1 MSKHGE
7 FLDAAAAARFLGVQ
21 RATLYAYV
29 SRGLIRSRGRN
40 EGRERLYLRAD
51 LARLKAR
58 RRRGRAPADALSGA
72 LHWGEPVL
80 ESAITRITADG
91 PVYRGRLATE
101 LARAGC
107 RFEAVAEL
115 LWNGALPD
123 VTPQW
128 PRAGLGTSAS
138 RLASFLDETTSPL
151 GALSLLLAAL
161 GARDAGRFDRSPQAV
176 LARARTLVPRM
187 AAALAL
193 PLAPQRVPQALR
205 EDTLAGAVA
214 IAARGSRDR
223 DLLRVIDQAL
233 VLVADHELNVS
244 AFAARV
250 AASADA
256 DIYACLAAALA
267 ALSGPKHGGF
277 VERVEALVAET
288 GTPERARQ
296 VVHERARRDEIVPGF
311 GHPLYPQGDPRAVPL
326 LEAARALAGRTP
338 AVRTLFALIEA
349 MRESGRPAPTI
360 DAGLVAVSS
369 ALGMPRGFGV
379 TLFAIGRSAG
389 WVAHVLEQHAAG
401 FLIRPRALYRERT
414 TPSPERPGS

>member
-1 MSKHGE
+1 MSERGE

-29 SRGLIRSRGRN
+29 SRGLVRSRPRD

-58 RRRGRAPADALSGA
+58 RRGRAPGGALSGA

-80 ESAITRITADG
+80 ESAITRITAEG
-91 PVYRGRLATE
+91 PVYRGRPAIA
-101 LARAGC
+101 LARGGC
-107 RFEAVAEL
+107 GFEAVAEL
-115 LWNGALPD
+115 LWSGSLPD
-123 VTPQW
+123 AAPEW
-128 PRAGLGTSAS
+128 PHAGLGISAA
-138 RLASFLDETTSPL
+138 RLAAFLDETTSSL
-151 GALSLLLAAL
+151 GVLSLLLATL
-161 GARDAGRFDRSPQAV
+161 GARDAGRFDLEPPAV

-187 AAALAL
+187 GAALAL
-193 PLAPQRVPQALR
+193 PLAPERAPQALR
-205 EDTLAGAVA
+205 ERTVAAAVA

-223 DLLRVIDQAL
+223 DLVRVIDQSL

-250 AASADA
+250 VASAGTDV
-256 DIYACLAAALA
+256 YGCLAAALA

-296 VVHERARRDEIVPGF
+296 VVHERARRGEIVPGF

-326 LEAARALAGRTP
+326 LEAARALAGRRP
-338 AVRTLFALIEA
+338 AVRTLFAIIDA

-369 ALGMPRGFGV
+369 ALGMPRGFGAA
-379 TLFAIGRSAG
+379 LFAIGRTAG
-389 WVAHVLEQHAAG
+389 WVAHVLEQYAAG
-401 FLIRPRALYRERT
+401 FLIRPRALYTGE
-414 TPSPERPGS
+414 P